1 MMEHN
6 VNVNAA
12 ECIKETIGWDGNTY
26 HNICA
31 DTTTFVAHGPVDI
44 ALGLFVGG
52 ILILISL
59 MVISMLVSTIRT
71 GY

>member
-12 ECIKETIGWDGNTY
+12 ECIKGTVGWGGNTY

-44 ALGLFVGG
+44 ALGVTVGVILMIMLGFVVCM
-52 ILILISL
+52 IAS
-59 MVISMLVSTIRT
+59 MVR
-71 GY
+71 G